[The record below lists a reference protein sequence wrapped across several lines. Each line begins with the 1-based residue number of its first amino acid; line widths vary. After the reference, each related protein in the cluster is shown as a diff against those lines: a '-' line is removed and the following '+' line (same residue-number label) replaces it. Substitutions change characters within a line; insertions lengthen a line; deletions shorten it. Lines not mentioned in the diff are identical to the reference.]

1 MWTDK
6 PELFVAEG
14 FGWCRTFRISKYVV
28 LILTKFLY
36 ERKTETLNCTIMKSS
51 NTLKYKIVKKVLNYM
66 LREVLFESL
75 TSV

>member
-14 FGWCRTFRISKYVV
+14 FGWCWTFRISKYVV

-36 ERKTETLNCTIMKSS
+36 ERKQKL
-51 NTLKYKIVKKVLNYM
+51 LAVQL
-66 LREVLFESL
+66 
-75 TSV
+75 

>member
-14 FGWCRTFRISKYVV
+14 FGWCWTFRISKYVV

-36 ERKTETLNCTIMKSS
+36 ESKQKL
-51 NTLKYKIVKKVLNYM
+51 LAVQL
-66 LREVLFESL
+66 
-75 TSV
+75 